1 MEEKEEQ
8 LFICDHAEKCDEP
21 CMHKVKHHRSG
32 GACCYDEGTC
42 ELARMKVTCI
52 PYTEKGEPQAKK
64 GCESCGKFTTGECVS
79 ADPCGDNF
87 NAHVPI
93 NKPEPKIKR
102 VAVIWFGDVP
112 VDGLDHCYIN
122 INPNKVEKVELIDP
136 DRLRYCHVKKGD
148 TFLSAKRKAIFESV
162 GHDFSSESRLII
174 DPPTKPET
182 VEQVLDDLFGM
193 EDRHSLSKGIID
205 SFKSRIKAAQNNQ
218 PQPPE
223 AC

>member
-8 LFICDHAEKCDEP
+8 LFICDHEQECDNPHCCGHEP
-21 CMHKVKHHRSG
+21 HFKDKHCMDNSFCDYVDADVS
-32 GACCYDEGTC
+32 
-42 ELARMKVTCI
+42 CI
-52 PYTEKGEPQAKK
+52 PYKEKEK
-64 GCESCGKFTTGECVS
+64 E
-79 ADPCGDNF
+79 
-87 NAHVPI
+87 
-93 NKPEPKIKR
+93 EPKTKR
-102 VAVIWFGDVP
+102 VAVIWFGEI
-112 VDGLDHCYIN
+112 DHN
-122 INPNKVEKVELIDP
+122 INPDTLFLVGKRIESRHGIDAEKISDVKPIDP
-136 DRLRYCHVKKGD
+136 DRLRYGRVKEGD
-148 TFLSAKRKAIFESV
+148 TFLAAERGGVFECK
-162 GHDFSSESRLII
+162 GTNDNAGPRLII